1 VKYTPEF
8 WKRARELDK
17 PGVRRCQ
24 GCATAAGVKKGP
36 HVRLVLINND
46 PTDLRAAN
54 LALMCTRCHPDPIYT
69 REPYVVKPSR
79 VTPKLFD

>member
-1 VKYTPEF
+1 MKYTREF
-8 WKRARELDK
+8 WQRARELDK
-17 PGVRRCQ
+17 PGARRCQ
-24 GCATAAGVKKGP
+24 GCATAAGLKKGP

-69 REPYVVKPSR
+69 RAPRARKPSE
-79 VTPKLFD
+79 VTTDLF